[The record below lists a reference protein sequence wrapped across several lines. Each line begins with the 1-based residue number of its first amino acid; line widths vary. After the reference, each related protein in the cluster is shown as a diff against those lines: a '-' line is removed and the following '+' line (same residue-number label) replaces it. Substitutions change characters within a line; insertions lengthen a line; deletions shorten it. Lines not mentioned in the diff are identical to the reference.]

1 MIRQP
6 VVAGQFY
13 SGSPDSLKREVEK
26 LIPKPR
32 EKLDAK
38 GVVAPHA
45 GYMYSGA
52 VAGEVL
58 SAVFPKP
65 TYVILGPNHTG
76 LGKAFGMDLERSWK
90 TPFGEVRIDCELGKA
105 ILAES
110 KYVQIDSVSHDRE
123 HSIEVQLPLLQHLG
137 KFRFVPIVA
146 SVANGEAYREIGRG
160 IARAIRKTKK
170 ETIIIAS
177 SDMTH
182 YEPQDSAKKKDMLA
196 IDKMLKLD
204 ATGLLET
211 VSKNDISM
219 CGLAPVAIM
228 LEATLALGAKTA
240 KLIKYLTSGD
250 VSGDYSA
257 VVGYAGIVVY

>member
-13 SGSPDSLKREVEK
+13 SGSPDSLKREIENFT
-26 LIPKPR
+26 PKPR
-32 EKLDAK
+32 KKIDAK
-38 GVVAPHA
+38 GVVSPHA
-45 GYMYSGA
+45 GYLYSGT

-90 TPFGEVRIDCELGKA
+90 TPLGEARTDRDLGNA
-105 ILAES
+105 ILEES
-110 KYVQIDSVSHDRE
+110 KYVEIDSACHDRE
-123 HSIEVQLPLLQHLG
+123 HSIEVQLPFLQHLG
-137 KFRFVPIVA
+137 KFRFVPIVV
-146 SVANGEAYREIGRG
+146 SLANGEIYREIGRG
-160 IARAIRKTKK
+160 IARAIQKTKK
-170 ETIIIAS
+170 ETLIVAS

-182 YEPQDSAKKKDMLA
+182 YETQDSAKKKDRLA
-196 IDKMLKLD
+196 IDKILKLD
-204 ATGLLET
+204 IAGLLET
-211 VSKNDISM
+211 VSQNGISM

-228 LEATLALGAKTA
+228 LEAALELGAKGA
-240 KLIKYLTSGD
+240 KLIKYATSGD

-257 VVGYAGIVVY
+257 VVGYAGIGVY